1 MSKWLQNAYLCQKKA
16 ARHEKKNEKQYNK
29 TLIKI
34 LKDEK
39 QCIEIKS

>member
-1 MSKWLQNAYLCQKKA
+1 MSVKIVV
-16 ARHEKKNEKQYNK
+16 KKNEKQYNK

-39 QCIEIKS
+39 RCIEIKS

>member
-1 MSKWLQNAYLCQKKA
+1 MSFFFFCYVGQNCG
-16 ARHEKKNEKQYNK
+16 KKNEKQYNK

-39 QCIEIKS
+39 RCIEIKS